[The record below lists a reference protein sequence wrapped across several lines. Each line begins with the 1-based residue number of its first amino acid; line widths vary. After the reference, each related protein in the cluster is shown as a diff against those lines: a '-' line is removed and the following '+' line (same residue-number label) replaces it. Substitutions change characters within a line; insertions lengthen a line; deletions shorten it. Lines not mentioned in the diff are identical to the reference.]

1 MLQVC
6 DPKSAPNGCSPFWAF
21 VAPALFILL
30 WSGGFTALKAGLADA
45 EPITYLALRYGVVLA
60 VLTPL
65 FLVLRPPL
73 PRSPVEWGHQAVI
86 GILVQTLYFGLAY
99 LAMRLGVSAGLQA
112 LIVSLQPLLVGILAP
127 RLVGERVGWVQW
139 LGLMLGIAGAGVV
152 IVSRSEVD
160 AASAAGILC
169 SFGALFGMTAG
180 TLYEKRFGVA
190 QHPVSSNL
198 IQYIV
203 GFAAVLPLAWA
214 LEDMR
219 VSWTGPMIAA
229 PPLPRH
235 RQLPGFGHAAACHDP
250 QGGSLTG
257 FGAHVP
263 RAAGCSF
270 DRLAADRRGHAAGGL
285 DGHGACRRR
294 GRLVW
299 PAAGGTVLTQNAGAW
314 PCTGVLRLQQGLGIT
329 TASVLVAAQHLLGFH
344 PHHVDDPEGAGEQN
358 SQNPGEVPHISSSI

>member
-139 LGLMLGIAGAGVV
+139 LGLLLGVAGAGVV
-152 IVSRSEVD
+152 IVSRSAVD

-169 SFGALFGMTAG
+169 SFGALFGMAAG

-198 IQYIV
+198 IQYAV

-219 VSWTGPMIAA
+219 VSWTGPMVAA
-229 PPLPRH
+229 L
-235 RQLPGFGHAAACHDP
+235 LYLAIGN
-250 QGGSLTG
+250 SLVAVTLL
-257 FGAHVP
+257 
-263 RAAGCSF
+263 
-270 DRLAADRRGHAAGGL
+270 LAMIRRGGASRVSALMFLVPPVAALIAWLLIDEAMPPAAWMGMALAAGGVAL
-285 DGHGACRRR
+285 SGRRPL
-294 GRLVW
+294 GR
-299 PAAGGTVLTQNAGAW
+299 
-314 PCTGVLRLQQGLGIT
+314 
-329 TASVLVAAQHLLGFH
+329 S
-344 PHHVDDPEGAGEQN
+344 
-358 SQNPGEVPHISSSI
+358 